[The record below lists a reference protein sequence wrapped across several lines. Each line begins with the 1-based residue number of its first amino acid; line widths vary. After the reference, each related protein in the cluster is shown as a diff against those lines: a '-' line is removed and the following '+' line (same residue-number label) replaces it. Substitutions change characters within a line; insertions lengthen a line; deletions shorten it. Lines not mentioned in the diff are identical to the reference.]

1 MIESIQNKHIKWL
14 LALQKN
20 RKNRMKEKLFVVEG
34 IKIIEEIPNDWEI
47 VHVFVSNSFIK
58 ENALFLNKIQI
69 NKNNI
74 IEVSDKLFN
83 TISDTVTPQGVLA
96 VCKQKMFSLND
107 VLSIKEGFF
116 IILEEI
122 QDPGNLGTI
131 IRTADAAGVDAIFI
145 TKGSVDLYNPKVI
158 RSTMGSIFHLPIF
171 TDMDIDNL
179 IEKLKD
185 NNVSTLS
192 AHLKAN
198 IYPYQYNF
206 NKAIALLIGNEAKGI
221 KDSTS
226 KKTDMLLKIP
236 MQGKA
241 ESLNAAVAAGIL
253 MYEVVRQ
260 RISKIN

>member
-1 MIESIQNKHIKWL
+1 MGNCTC
-14 LALQKN
+14 
-20 RKNRMKEKLFVVEG
+20 
-34 IKIIEEIPNDWEI
+34 
-47 VHVFVSNSFIK
+47 FVSNSFIK

-179 IEKLKD
+179 IE
-185 NNVSTLS
+185 
-192 AHLKAN
+192 
-198 IYPYQYNF
+198 
-206 NKAIALLIGNEAKGI
+206 I
-221 KDSTS
+221 K
-226 KKTDMLLKIP
+226 
-236 MQGKA
+236 
-241 ESLNAAVAAGIL
+241 E
-253 MYEVVRQ
+253 
-260 RISKIN
+260 

>member
-69 NKNNI
+69 TKNNI

-107 VLSIKEGFF
+107 VYLLK
-116 IILEEI
+116 
-122 QDPGNLGTI
+122 
-131 IRTADAAGVDAIFI
+131 
-145 TKGSVDLYNPKVI
+145 KDLYY
-158 RSTMGSIFHLPIF
+158 T
-171 TDMDIDNL
+171 
-179 IEKLKD
+179 
-185 NNVSTLS
+185 
-192 AHLKAN
+192 
-198 IYPYQYNF
+198 
-206 NKAIALLIGNEAKGI
+206 
-221 KDSTS
+221 
-226 KKTDMLLKIP
+226 
-236 MQGKA
+236 
-241 ESLNAAVAAGIL
+241 
-253 MYEVVRQ
+253 
-260 RISKIN
+260 

>member
-1 MIESIQNKHIKWL
+1 M
-14 LALQKN
+14 
-20 RKNRMKEKLFVVEG
+20 
-34 IKIIEEIPNDWEI
+34 EI

-145 TKGSVDLYNPKVI
+145 TKEVWIYITQRLYALQWVL
-158 RSTMGSIFHLPIF
+158 SFIFLYLRIW
-171 TDMDIDNL
+171 IL
-179 IEKLKD
+179 I
-185 NNVSTLS
+185 
-192 AHLKAN
+192 
-198 IYPYQYNF
+198 I
-206 NKAIALLIGNEAKGI
+206 
-221 KDSTS
+221 
-226 KKTDMLLKIP
+226 LLK
-236 MQGKA
+236 
-241 ESLNAAVAAGIL
+241 N
-253 MYEVVRQ
+253 
-260 RISKIN
+260 